1 MFSSVTLSAVLL
13 TGVFSPELDKFQ
25 KITDMITEKYIY
37 TSHLTAPRT
46 LALPASLLSET
57 PRGLQQTLI
66 QNSNNWEEVKKHH
79 RNQVTQDPSSVDS
92 ALKSVVDWL
101 GDNHS
106 VYFSAIEAKAIKQT
120 YGDLPCLNYAL
131 QATPTRATGLVKYE
145 ISAEDPRVGIILI
158 EDFAGFDRSA
168 GVKEA
173 LDALTAK
180 GAKAFVI
187 DLRGNPGGLAVEM
200 MRAAGFF
207 QSGFLWRM
215 RLKGSFPIPLPA
227 LGNRSYG
234 QVPLA
239 LVIDRHVN
247 SAAEGFSGGLQR
259 VGRARV
265 FGETSAG
272 NVEAIYPYCF
282 NDGSMLFLASGQL
295 APFSG
300 KTWEGVGV
308 VPDEPGTTLRDAVK
322 WAAGQIKP

>member
-13 TGVFSPELDKFQ
+13 TGVLSPELDKFQ

-46 LALPASLLSET
+46 LALPASLLSQT
-57 PRGLQQTLI
+57 PTDLQETLI
-66 QNSNNWEEVKKHH
+66 QKSNSWDEVKKHY
-79 RNQVTQDPSSVDS
+79 RTLVARDPQKIDV
-92 ALKSVVDWL
+92 ALRGVVDWL

-106 VYFSAIEAKAIKQT
+106 VYLSKSEATALKAH
-120 YGDLPCLNYAL
+120 YGDLPCLQYAL
-131 QATPTRATGLVKYE
+131 QATPTRATSLVKYE
-145 ISAEDPRVGIILI
+145 ISAEDPRVGIIRI
-158 EDFAGFDRSA
+158 DDFAGFDRSA

-173 LDALTAK
+173 LDALTSK

-200 MRAAGFF
+200 MRTAGLF

-215 RLKGSFPIPLPA
+215 RLKGSFPVPLPA

-239 LVIDRHVN
+239 LVIDRNVN

-265 FGETSAG
+265 FGNTSAG
-272 NVEAIYPYCF
+272 NVEAVYPYCF
-282 NDGSMLFLASGQL
+282 NDGSMMFLASGQL

-308 VPDEPGTTLRDAVK
+308 IPDEPGTSLSDAVK
-322 WAAGQIKP
+322 WAAGQLTP